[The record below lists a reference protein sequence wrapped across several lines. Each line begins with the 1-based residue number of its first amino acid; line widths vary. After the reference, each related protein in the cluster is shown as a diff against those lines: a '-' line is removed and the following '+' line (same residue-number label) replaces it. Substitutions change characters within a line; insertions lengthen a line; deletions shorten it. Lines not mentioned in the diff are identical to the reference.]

1 MNNEKFMFTCD
12 LCGGSY
18 QMGRHKYD
26 GKQIPRYKLGVCS
39 MCYEGNWDGWAPH
52 YESKILLHLKE
63 KNLPVPERNDNGLLP
78 RD

>member
-1 MNNEKFMFTCD
+1 MNNEKFMFNCD
-12 LCGGSY
+12 LCGSSY

-39 MCYEGNWDGWAPH
+39 TCYEGNWDGWAPH

-63 KNLPVPERNDNGLLP
+63 KGLPTPERNNNGLLP